1 MLCGS
6 LDGRGF
12 GEEWIHVYVY
22 MCVCVCVYIYIYIC
36 VCVYIYIYT
45 HTHICMAGFL
55 CCSPESIT
63 TLLTGY
69 ASISNEK
76 LKIKKFKKNR
86 SLWGQSGKWIG
97 DAG

>member
-1 MLCGS
+1 
-6 LDGRGF
+6 
-12 GEEWIHVYVY
+12 
-22 MCVCVCVYIYIYIC
+22 
-36 VCVYIYIYT
+36 
-45 HTHICMAGFL
+45 MAGFL